1 MKIYDGKF
9 VKVGE
14 LCDPNTIFKLV
25 LKKSATSKHNVQFY
39 SPHINAWLPI
49 YVSLEYFDNF
59 HVRQLPISV
68 NGNWMI
74 ENLLKWVNC
83 VILIGYLK

>member
-39 SPHINAWLPI
+39 SPHINA
-49 YVSLEYFDNF
+49 
-59 HVRQLPISV
+59 
-68 NGNWMI
+68 
-74 ENLLKWVNC
+74 
-83 VILIGYLK
+83 